1 MPGGQGGHRRGVTA
15 TANSATVAMGG
26 SGIYAWVNRELIH
39 DGHDGGLR
47 LLVLLSQGINHDFV
61 HGGSLGVLGQGIIM
75 NLSMTE
81 ASGLSMT
88 DEVAELLAP
97 ELLPLLLVEL
107 VNNVS
112 TKSPPTSLST
122 MDRGLAGAR

>member
-1 MPGGQGGHRRGVTA
+1 
-15 TANSATVAMGG
+15 
-26 SGIYAWVNRELIH
+26 
-39 DGHDGGLR
+39 
-47 LLVLLSQGINHDFV
+47 
-61 HGGSLGVLGQGIIM
+61 M

-97 ELLPLLLVEL
+97 ELLPLLHVEL

-112 TKSPPTSLST
+112 AISPPTSLST
-122 MDRGLAGAR
+122 MARVVAGAQ

>member
-1 MPGGQGGHRRGVTA
+1 MIQTMEVVLGQGI
-15 TANSATVAMGG
+15 NC
-26 SGIYAWVNRELIH
+26 ELIH

-61 HGGSLGVLGQGIIM
+61 HGGSLGVLGQGVIM

-112 TKSPPTSLST
+112 MISPPTSLST
-122 MDRGLAGAR
+122 MVRGIAGAR